1 MKKNKFF
8 TLNGLKQNFITLC
21 FFTLIIC
28 LWGCKNKV
36 VYHQYKSTPIAGWER
51 NDTLSYSIPPLSK
64 SGLYNICVG
73 LRVNGAYPFTK
84 LTLVVEKTVL
94 PYRRTYTDTVLC
106 SLRDS
111 HGNVLGKGISYYQYE
126 FNASTLRLQKG
137 DSLHLTIKHGM
148 KREILPGVSDIG
160 VKLSTR

>member
-1 MKKNKFF
+1 MP
-8 TLNGLKQNFITLC
+8 LC
-21 FFTLIIC
+21 FFILIAC

-84 LTLVVEKTVL
+84 LTLVIEKTVL
-94 PYRRTYTDTVLC
+94 PYRRTYTDT
-106 SLRDS
+106 
-111 HGNVLGKGISYYQYE
+111 VLGKGISYYQYE